1 MMDCKAALAATNGDM
16 DAAVDWLRAKGL
28 AKAAKKST
36 RVAAEG
42 LVGLSAAG
50 NTGAVVEVNSE
61 TDFVAR
67 NEKFQAMVAEIA
79 KLAVTAGGNLEKL
92 KTAKFPGSSHAVAEY
107 VAEMVATIGENMTV
121 RRTAALTV
129 KDGVVASYIHNQA
142 APGMG
147 KIGVL
152 VALESAGKKDE
163 LAQFGRM
170 LAMHV
175 AATNPV
181 AMDLSGVPAET
192 LAREKA
198 ILEEKNAGK
207 PANQQFPVAGL
218 ILSRTAGYENLAKGY
233 ASGVDLS
240 LSYQLPTLPIGRI
253 SVNTDWS
260 YLIRTYETRVIPGSP
275 TLISE
280 RLDVNGTTRWRGV
293 ANLNWRKNNWSSGLS
308 AYYVGSFADSGAP
321 TTAALYSSLG
331 EPRYISRQFNDGNYV
346 YRYRVHDVV
355 SFNGYLQRRFGPES
369 HTWLRGSSIRLG
381 VINLADKEP
390 PLVSGAFGYSASVH
404 GSLFQ
409 GRTWTMEITRQ
420 F

>member
-1 MMDCKAALAATNGDM
+1 MAEITAAMVKDLREKTGVGMMDCKAALAATNGDM

-42 LVGLSAAG
+42 LVGLSVAG
-50 NTGAVVEVNSE
+50 SSGAVVEVNSE

-79 KLAVTAGGNLEKL
+79 KLAVAASGDLEKL
-92 KTAKFPGSSHAVAEY
+92 KTAKFPGSTHAVAEY

-121 RRTAALTV
+121 RRTAALAV
-129 KDGVVASYIHNQA
+129 KNGAVASYIHNQA

-152 VALESAGKKDE
+152 VALESAGKKEE

-181 AMDLSGVPAET
+181 AMDIAGVPADT

-207 PANQQFPVAGL
+207 PANVLEKIVASGL
-218 ILSRTAGYENLAKGY
+218 KTYAKENCLLEQAYVHDGTKSVTQAIAEAAKAAGTEIKLAGY
-233 ASGVDLS
+233 VRM
-240 LSYQLPTLPIGRI
+240 Q
-253 SVNTDWS
+253 
-260 YLIRTYETRVIPGSP
+260 
-275 TLISE
+275 
-280 RLDVNGTTRWRGV
+280 
-293 ANLNWRKNNWSSGLS
+293 
-308 AYYVGSFADSGAP
+308 
-321 TTAALYSSLG
+321 LG
-331 EPRYISRQFNDGNYV
+331 EGI
-346 YRYRVHDVV
+346 
-355 SFNGYLQRRFGPES
+355 EK
-369 HTWLRGSSIRLG
+369 
-381 VINLADKEP
+381 KEDDFAAE
-390 PLVSGAFGYSASVH
+390 VAKMS
-404 GSLFQ
+404 
-409 GRTWTMEITRQ
+409 WN
-420 F
+420 

>member
-1 MMDCKAALAATNGDM
+1 MGLVLAREAGAFLTQIY
-16 DAAVDWLRAKGL
+16 AIERRA
-28 AKAAKKST
+28 
-36 RVAAEG
+36 AAEG

-79 KLAVTAGGNLEKL
+79 KLAVAAGGNLEKL

-207 PANQQFPVAGL
+207 PANVLEKIVASGL
-218 ILSRTAGYENLAKGY
+218 KTYAKENCLIEQAYVHDGTKTVTQALGEAAKAAGAEIKLAGYVRMQLGEGIEKKEDDFAAEVRRVQEIHSAAWAENWGFVPLQGRLT
-233 ASGVDLS
+233 SGA
-240 LSYQLPTLPIGRI
+240 YC
-253 SVNTDWS
+253 W
-260 YLIRTYETRVIPGSP
+260 
-275 TLISE
+275 
-280 RLDVNGTTRWRGV
+280 RLRWR
-293 ANLNWRKNNWSSGLS
+293 WLS
-308 AYYVGSFADSGAP
+308 
-321 TTAALYSSLG
+321 
-331 EPRYISRQFNDGNYV
+331 
-346 YRYRVHDVV
+346 
-355 SFNGYLQRRFGPES
+355 
-369 HTWLRGSSIRLG
+369 
-381 VINLADKEP
+381 
-390 PLVSGAFGYSASVH
+390 
-404 GSLFQ
+404 
-409 GRTWTMEITRQ
+409 
-420 F
+420 